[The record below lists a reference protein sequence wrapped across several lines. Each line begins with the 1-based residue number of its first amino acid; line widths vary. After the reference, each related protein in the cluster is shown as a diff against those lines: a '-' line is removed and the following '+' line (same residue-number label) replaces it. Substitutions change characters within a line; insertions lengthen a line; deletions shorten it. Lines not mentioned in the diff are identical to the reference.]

1 MKQITLN
8 IDESKYQFFL
18 ELISSF
24 DFIEITDNGD
34 SKNEIVTNI
43 KQGLVELK
51 LYQAGKLN
59 FRDANE
65 LIDEL

>member
-18 ELISSF
+18 ELLSSF

-34 SKNEIVTNI
+34 SKEEIVSNI
-43 KQGLVELK
+43 KQGLEEVK
-51 LYQAGKLN
+51 LYKTGKLH

-65 LIDEL
+65 LIGEL